1 MNIPKRF
8 GPAWIIGLAS
18 LINVL
23 AGVVLKEAGAAPT
36 VVVQLGGLALAGL
49 LGLGQFF
56 LWRKAHERYPLSVTY
71 PFTGLTFPMALVV
84 AALYKEQVGVTH
96 VVATL
101 LVTVGVIIVH
111 RSQDTV
117 GNPT

>member
-1 MNIPKRF
+1 MPKRL
-8 GPAWIIGLAS
+8 GPAWLIGLAS
-18 LINVL
+18 LINVF

-36 VVVQLGGLALAGL
+36 TIVQVGGLGLAGM

-84 AALYKEQVGVTH
+84 AALYKEEVGLTH
-96 VVATL
+96 VIATV

-111 RSQDTV
+111 RSQNNAGKV
-117 GNPT
+117 A

>member
-1 MNIPKRF
+1 MPDRL
-8 GPAWIIGLAS
+8 GPAWLIGLAS
-18 LINVL
+18 LVNVL

-36 VVVQLGGLALAGL
+36 TIMQLGGLGLAGM
-49 LGLGQFF
+49 LGLGQFI

-84 AALYKEQVGVTH
+84 AALYSEEVGVAH

-111 RSQDTV
+111 RSQTSNGTV
-117 GNPT
+117 A

>member
-1 MNIPKRF
+1 MSIPRRF

-36 VVVQLGGLALAGL
+36 AIVQIAGLGLAGV

-84 AALYKEQVGVTH
+84 AALYKEEVGVAH

-111 RSQDTV
+111 RSQNTA
-117 GNPT
+117 GNPS